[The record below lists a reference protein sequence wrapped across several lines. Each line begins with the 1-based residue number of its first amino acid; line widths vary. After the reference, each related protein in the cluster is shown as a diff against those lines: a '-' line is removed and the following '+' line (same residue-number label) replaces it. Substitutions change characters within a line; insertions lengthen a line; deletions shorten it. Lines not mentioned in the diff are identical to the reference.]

1 MSECVRV
8 CTYIEEIFPANLWNF
23 QKIPSG
29 TSSILSSKRICS
41 AEYTCATC
49 DYLRVT
55 SERSISIPCVTRPRC
70 FWLFNMQTATYIES
84 VPYLHGD
91 AMMWTTWYLRARV
104 IAFPSAN
111 RYYYFMTT
119 RDDVQCLYYDIDKY
133 VIFYLLTEHA
143 NSCSLSDENPSSDF
157 QLPYEKPTAN
167 VSIFCLTCKKFFKE
181 RKFCP

>member
-1 MSECVRV
+1 MLCGIHLRHLWLSPRDVGTIHLDTMCYTAPLFLIVQH
-8 CTYIEEIFPANLWNF
+8 AN
-23 QKIPSG
+23 S
-29 TSSILSSKRICS
+29 
-41 AEYTCATC
+41 
-49 DYLRVT
+49 
-55 SERSISIPCVTRPRC
+55 
-70 FWLFNMQTATYIES
+70 YIES

-143 NSCSLSDENPSSDF
+143 NSCSLSDENPPSDF
-157 QLPYEKPTAN
+157 QLPYEKPTAQRN